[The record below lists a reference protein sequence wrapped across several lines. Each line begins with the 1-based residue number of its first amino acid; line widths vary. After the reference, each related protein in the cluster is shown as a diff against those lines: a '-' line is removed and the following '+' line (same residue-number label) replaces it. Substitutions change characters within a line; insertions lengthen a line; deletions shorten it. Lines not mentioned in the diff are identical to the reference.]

1 MKKLML
7 LVLVGAVLMSG
18 CSIMFTDEC
27 FCTREEPP
35 HAQIFTDPCVTP
47 TPTETAEPCI
57 CTTSTPTPTGSP
69 TVPVVTTTPVF
80 TPTSTQPHKDPSPT
94 PTEKLETPTATATV
108 APPTVTP
115 TSTNSCPNPICH
127 KTGKAGWKTYC
138 DCFTDKCTAA
148 HLAHGDYL
156 GVCK

>member
-57 CTTSTPTPTGSP
+57 CTTSTPTPTGS
-69 TVPVVTTTPVF
+69 
-80 TPTSTQPHKDPSPT
+80 KDPSPT